1 MNASVVVASC
11 ITLKPLFAR
20 LFPLSFLTSRSRKSQ
35 QPSWGSGGV
44 GTHKT
49 FVTIGSADNKK
60 KNSIQEHTIR
70 VESRFSAEV
79 GSEEDDVELGNLRR
93 QYRAPFA
100 VPSTQ

>member
-1 MNASVVVASC
+1 MNGSVVVASC

-35 QPSWGSGGV
+35 QPSLSSGGV

-49 FVTIGSADNKK
+49 FVTIGSADSRK
-60 KNSIQEHTIR
+60 KNSISERAIR

-79 GSEEDDVELGNLRR
+79 GSEEDDVELGNLRQ
-93 QYRAPFA
+93 QYLAPFA
-100 VPSTQ
+100 IPSKQ